1 MTEAHAAVGMDRLP
15 WLDDE
20 PSPSRSE
27 RKPSPAPRSRPA
39 RTTREHGA
47 RELAGWA
54 VAAVMLVAG
63 GSYWLGTRSAPE
75 TYQRPGSATPGAT
88 VQLPEARDT
97 TPSVEIP
104 PTPEVKPAPA
114 PEVAIARPRI
124 DKPAQRR
131 SVSARRKLSPMTLEK
146 PELEKTVATQ
156 EGKPAAARAV
166 PPAPAVKPLAS
177 RSELKLWPSRVTQG
191 AYGRVVRIGAFGSRQ
206 QAKLGWRKMQ
216 RAYPAVGRLP
226 AVVVTTR
233 NSRGRL
239 FYRFQI
245 GTTSQAHSEVLCQ
258 RMQKIRFSCAVIG
271 LPWMPQ
277 GVER

>member
-20 PSPSRSE
+20 PTPSRSE
-27 RKPSPAPRSRPA
+27 RRPPPAPRSRPA

-131 SVSARRKLSPMTLEK
+131 SVPARRKLSPMTLEK
-146 PELEKTVATQ
+146 PALEKTVATQ
-156 EGKPAAARAV
+156 EGKAAPAPAA
-166 PPAPAVKPLAS
+166 PPAPGWRRRRA
-177 RSELKLWPSRVTQG
+177 
-191 AYGRVVRIGAFGSRQ
+191 GSRF
-206 QAKLGWRKMQ
+206 RYRPST
-216 RAYPAVGRLP
+216 RARA
-226 AVVVTTR
+226 
-233 NSRGRL
+233 
-239 FYRFQI
+239 
-245 GTTSQAHSEVLCQ
+245 
-258 RMQKIRFSCAVIG
+258 
-271 LPWMPQ
+271 
-277 GVER
+277 